1 MDPCRALLSWGR
13 VTPSL
18 TSNRRTPQRDP
29 LWTWFSGWTRWRK
42 MGKYGPMISPLHPD
56 IRYCTPQSRKTHW
69 LWFTI
74 PINHLRRLISYGFQF
89 PPGHICIDQL
99 QVWGCARRHSLW
111 HWKMAPRARVC
122 MRVPGHSGGICAY
135 AAFLFTAALWHK
147 SLSVS
152 NNIWKCQSCAGERGL
167 EIL

>member
-1 MDPCRALLSWGR
+1 MDLWRPLFSWGR

-18 TSNRRTPQRDP
+18 RGTPQHNP
-29 LWTWFSGWTRWRK
+29 LWTWFSGCTRWRETR
-42 MGKYGPMISPLHPD
+42 KYELMISPLHPD
-56 IRYCTPQSRKTHW
+56 IRYCTPQSRNTHS

-99 QVWGCARRHSLW
+99 QVSGCARRHSLW
-111 HWKMAPRARVC
+111 HWEMALRVC
-122 MRVPGHSGGICAY
+122 VCVSGHSGGICAY
-135 AAFLFTAALWHK
+135 AAFLFAVALWHK